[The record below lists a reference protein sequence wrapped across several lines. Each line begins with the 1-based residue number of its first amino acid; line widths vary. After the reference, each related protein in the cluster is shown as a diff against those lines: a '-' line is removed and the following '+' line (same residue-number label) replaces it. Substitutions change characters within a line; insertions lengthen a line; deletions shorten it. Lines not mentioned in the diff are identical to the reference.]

1 MRSLK
6 SSLNFS
12 WRTLKE
18 QNLASVDSANF
29 AKRFIQSSPMK
40 KLIIFV
46 FALFLIGMVS
56 GEGVISSANYQP
68 QASFQSVYGPD
79 DRLNTYWPILGNKDQ
94 CLARQDVMLQ
104 VSPGGCQPT
113 VVRSDLLAEQ
123 NVPVFCQ
130 IDALQINPLIDIEQ

>member
-1 MRSLK
+1 
-6 SSLNFS
+6 
-12 WRTLKE
+12 
-18 QNLASVDSANF
+18 
-29 AKRFIQSSPMK
+29 MK
-40 KLIIFV
+40 KLVGFLFV
-46 FALFLIGMVS
+46 LFLIGMVS

-130 IDALQINPLIDIEQ
+130 IDALQINPLVNIKEINNIRFTGKYPEEVVGAGFHPAR